1 MQVTISRVKA
11 VATLPSAVVALFSRS
26 TASSKTFR
34 SKQLC
39 VARLGAVWTAIML
52 CVLANI
58 EGFVALGTSEA
69 GRMPVFTKRRLLFS
83 EVDLFTTFGALH
95 GYFFE

>member
-1 MQVTISRVKA
+1 
-11 VATLPSAVVALFSRS
+11 
-26 TASSKTFR
+26 
-34 SKQLC
+34 
-39 VARLGAVWTAIML
+39 ML

-83 EVDLFTTFGALH
+83 EVDLFTTLWALH
-95 GYFFE
+95 GYLFEYLKNVQKQVNRKKL